1 MVLPPEMPVM
11 TLPNAILFPQA
22 LLPLYIFERRY
33 QQMLA
38 DCLHSHRMFA
48 VAMRRPGVEREI
60 PMSVAGVGLIR
71 ASVRNKDGTSHLIL
85 QGLSRVALKTPVHYK
100 PYRRQAVSPLL
111 TTGQDSLA
119 IHTLTGKV
127 LELVTER
134 FQRGF
139 SLPVHLVK
147 ELGFPQDDTG
157 KVFPS
162 KVNLKQIMDYLAK
175 LESPDQLADLVSC
188 TLLPAATDRQ
198 TILETV
204 NLEDR
209 LNHLIRFLRADLR
222 HSKGS
227 KGKKA

>member
-1 MVLPPEMPVM
+1 MVLPPEIPVM

-60 PMSVAGVGLIR
+60 PMGVAGVGLIR

-85 QGLSRVALKTPVHYK
+85 QGLSRVALRGPVYYK
-100 PYRRQAVSPLL
+100 QAISPLS

-119 IHTLTGKV
+119 IHGLTGKV

-162 KVNLKQIMDYLAK
+162 KVNLKQIMDYLSK

-188 TLLPAATDRQ
+188 TLLQAASDRQ
-198 TILETV
+198 TILEAV

-209 LNHLIRFLRADLR
+209 LKHLIRFLRADLR
-222 HSKGS
+222 QS
-227 KGKKA
+227 KGKNA